1 MRVETF
7 PRGAT
12 PRVGPCRRAR
22 AGAAGALLLS
32 AAVLPGHAAAQQA
45 PGSPGPSTPGVRV
58 VEATIADLHE
68 AILAGRTSAVEIV
81 QAHLHR
87 IEAYDRRG
95 PSLNALTVVHPG
107 ALDRAR
113 ELDEAFAATG
123 RLVGPLHGIPIL
135 VKDNYDTFDLPTTA
149 GSRSLSGAL
158 PVEDA
163 FMVARLREAG
173 AVILAK
179 TNMAEFAF
187 SPYETIGST
196 LPGHTFNPYALNRV
210 PAGSSGGTAAAVAAS
225 LGVAGL
231 GTDTGNSIRGP
242 SSHTA
247 LVGIRPTIGL
257 TSRHGIVPLYLER
270 DVGGPMARS
279 VEDAARLLDV
289 LAGEDPRDPATAGAA
304 ERIPPSYTDFLDR
317 EALRGARLGIVRPI
331 VEREGGDPEIRA
343 RFEEAV
349 RVLEAAGATVIDL
362 AEVPVLEQRVPL
374 CSSFRRDLEAYLET
388 RPGLPRT
395 LDEILEG
402 GEFNPGIEPRLRTL
416 ARDSLG
422 GDPARCEA
430 SAEGRSRFREGL
442 RALLR
447 EHRLDALIHPTWAN
461 PPRLVGDLTSPHGD
475 NNQVLAPSSGFP
487 AITVPMGWVARGML
501 PVGLQFLGDAW
512 SEPRLIALA
521 HAFEQAT
528 RHRRP
533 PATTPELV
541 GGSPG
546 GR

>member
-1 MRVETF
+1 MR
-7 PRGAT
+7 PA
-12 PRVGPCRRAR
+12 
-22 AGAAGALLLS
+22 
-32 AAVLPGHAAAQQA
+32 
-45 PGSPGPSTPGVRV
+45 PGVRRGLWLLALPV
-58 VEATIADLHE
+58 LLGGGGASP
-68 AILAGRTSAVEIV
+68 LAGQGASPRLQVMEASIAELHDALRSGRTTVVEIV
-81 QAHLHR
+81 QAHLDR

-95 PSLNALTVVHPG
+95 PSLNALTEIHPG
-107 ALDRAR
+107 ALERAA
-113 ELDEAFAATG
+113 ELDEVFAATG
-123 RLVGPLHGIPIL
+123 HLVGPLHGIPVI
-135 VKDNYDTFDLPTTA
+135 VKDNYDTWDLPTTA
-149 GSRSLSGAL
+149 GSLSLSDSL

-179 TNMAEFAF
+179 SNMAEFAF
-187 SPYETIGST
+187 SPYETLGST

-225 LGVAGL
+225 FGVAGL

-257 TSRHGIVPLYLER
+257 TSRHGIAPLYLER

-279 VEDAARLLDV
+279 VEDAARLLEV
-289 LAGEDPRDPATAGAA
+289 VAGEDPRDPATSGADA
-304 ERIPPSYTDFLDR
+304 RMPDRYVEFLDR
-317 EALRGARLGIVRPI
+317 EALRGARLGVVRPI
-331 VEREGGDPEIRA
+331 VEREGGDPEVRA
-343 RFEEAV
+343 RFQDAV
-349 RVLEAAGATVIDL
+349 RTLEAAGATVVDL
-362 AEVPVLEQRVPL
+362 HSVPVLEVRVPL
-374 CSSFRRDLEAYLET
+374 CSSFRRDLEAYLAT

-395 LDEILEG
+395 LDEIVEG
-402 GEFNPGIEPRLRTL
+402 GRFNPSVEPRLRAL

-422 GDPARCEA
+422 GDPERCAA
-430 SAEGRSRFREGL
+430 SADARARFQEGV

-487 AITVPMGWVARGML
+487 AITVPMGWVAEGRL

-512 SEPRLIALA
+512 TESRLIALA
-521 HAFEQAT
+521 YAYEQAS

-533 PATTPELV
+533 PESTPA
-541 GGSPG
+541 
-546 GR
+546 R